1 MRRRDFVA
9 GLGSA
14 AAVVWHMASEDS
26 HELDDVRI
34 SHPTILTCFILLH
47 AQARM
52 ITAMPMDN
60 ELDLVGHRCLMGSK
74 GRGA

>member
-1 MRRRDFVA
+1 
-9 GLGSA
+9 
-14 AAVVWHMASEDS
+14 MASEDA

-34 SHPTILTCFILLH
+34 SHPAILTCFILLH

-60 ELDLVGHRCLMGSK
+60 ELDLVGHHVDHNLFNEQPDYLLSGFNACTNLVPYT
-74 GRGA
+74 